1 MLVVDASVAVAASHS
16 PVGLARLGTQRLVAP
31 HLMRAEA
38 ASVLHEMVWRK
49 EISPARGRVLFRRLV
64 DSPIR
69 LVAPA
74 ELTSEAWQ
82 VADDLGWAKVYDAHY
97 VALAQ
102 MLGCKLVTVDERM
115 LRGVARLRVAVRPN
129 DI

>member
-16 PVGLARLGTQRLVAP
+16 PVGLARFGTQRLVAP
-31 HLMRAEA
+31 HLMLAEA

-49 EISPARGRVLFRRLV
+49 EIDQERGRVLLGRLV
-64 DSPIR
+64 GSPIE
-69 LVAPA
+69 LLAPD

-82 VADDLGWAKVYDAHY
+82 VADELGWAKVYDAHY
-97 VALAQ
+97 VALARL
-102 MLGCKLVTVDERM
+102 LGCKLVTIDERL
-115 LRGVARLRVAVRPN
+115 LRGVARLGIAVRPT

>member
-102 MLGCKLVTVDERM
+102 MLGCKLDRSTSECCAASH
-115 LRGVARLRVAVRPN
+115 G
-129 DI
+129 